1 MDLPKLSGNVNLDN
15 IDQTL
20 NWLEYNQSKNQ
31 IVKEWEELFDFI
43 SRSDRKI
50 ESQLKIITS
59 EMSQVD
65 YSLFRLLVES
75 TRFVTPSRQE
85 KENIESDLG
94 FESAHHLELLRQAI
108 QKSQLLNNSTAVLG
122 QICLSEEKFKIDF
135 VEFLDDFVVEK
146 QKIILL
152 KLGHLIDKVTL
163 IQHQQNK

>member
-59 EMSQVD
+59 EISQVD

-122 QICLSEEKFKIDF
+122 QICLSEEKSKSVF

-146 QKIILL
+146 QKIILV
-152 KLGHLIDKVTL
+152 KLSHLIDTVTS
-163 IQHQQNK
+163 IQHQQNN

>member
-65 YSLFRLLVES
+65 YSSFRLLVES
-75 TRFVTPSRQE
+75 TRFEVPSRQE
-85 KENIESDLG
+85 KENIKSDLG
-94 FESAHHLELLRQAI
+94 FKSTHHLEILRETI
-108 QKSQLLNNSTAVLG
+108 QKSQLLNNFTAVLG
-122 QICLSEEKFKIDF
+122 HICLSKEKSKIDF

-146 QKIILL
+146 QKIILS

>member
-75 TRFVTPSRQE
+75 TRFEVPSRQE

-94 FESAHHLELLRQAI
+94 FESTHHLELLRQAI

-146 QKIILL
+146 EKIILL
-152 KLGHLIDKVTL
+152 KLNDLIDKVTL
-163 IQHQQNK
+163 IQH

>member
-65 YSLFRLLVES
+65 YSSFRLLVES
-75 TRFVTPSRQE
+75 TRFETPSRQQ

-94 FESAHHLELLRQAI
+94 FESTHHLELLRQAI

-146 QKIILL
+146 EKIILL
-152 KLGHLIDKVTL
+152 KLNDLIDKVTL
-163 IQHQQNK
+163 IQH

>member
-146 QKIILL
+146 EKIILL
-152 KLGHLIDKVTL
+152 KLNDLIDKVTL
-163 IQHQQNK
+163 IQH

>member
-59 EMSQVD
+59 EISQVD

-75 TRFVTPSRQE
+75 TRFETPSRQQ

-94 FESAHHLELLRQAI
+94 FESTHHLELLRQAI
-108 QKSQLLNNSTAVLG
+108 QKLQLLNNSTAVLG

-146 QKIILL
+146 EKIILL
-152 KLGHLIDKVTL
+152 KLNDLIDKVTL
-163 IQHQQNK
+163 IQH

>member
-59 EMSQVD
+59 EISQVD

-75 TRFVTPSRQE
+75 TRFETPSRQQ

-94 FESAHHLELLRQAI
+94 FESTHHLELLRQAI

-146 QKIILL
+146 EKIILL
-152 KLGHLIDKVTL
+152 KLNDLIDKVTL
-163 IQHQQNK
+163 IQH

>member
-1 MDLPKLSGNVNLDN
+1 MDLQKLSGNVNLDN

-20 NWLEYNQSKNQ
+20 NWLEFNQSKNQ

-59 EMSQVD
+59 EISQVD

-94 FESAHHLELLRQAI
+94 FESAHHLELLRHAI

-146 QKIILL
+146 EKIILL
-152 KLGHLIDKVTL
+152 KLNDLIDKVTL
-163 IQHQQNK
+163 IQH

>member
-1 MDLPKLSGNVNLDN
+1 MDLQKLSGNVNLDN

-20 NWLEYNQSKNQ
+20 NWLEFNQSKNQ
-31 IVKEWEELFDFI
+31 IENELEELFNFI
-43 SRSDRKI
+43 HSANRKI
-50 ESQLKIITS
+50 EAELRKLTS
-59 EMSQVD
+59 EVPQVD
-65 YSLFRLLVES
+65 YLCFRLLVES
-75 TRFVTPSRQE
+75 TRFETPSRQE

-94 FESAHHLELLRQAI
+94 FESTHHLELLRQAI
-108 QKSQLLNNSTAVLG
+108 QKSQLLNNSTAVWG
-122 QICLSEEKFKIDF
+122 QICLNEEKFKIDF

>member
-1 MDLPKLSGNVNLDN
+1 MDLQKLSGNVNLDN

-122 QICLSEEKFKIDF
+122 QICLSEEKSKSVF

-146 QKIILL
+146 QKIILV
-152 KLGHLIDKVTL
+152 KLSHLIDTVTS
-163 IQHQQNK
+163 IQHQQNN

>member
-122 QICLSEEKFKIDF
+122 QICLSEEKSKSVF

-146 QKIILL
+146 QKIILV
-152 KLGHLIDKVTL
+152 KLSHLIDTVTS
-163 IQHQQNK
+163 IQHQQNN